1 MKILNYK
8 VECPSVR
15 PSVRPYVCVRVC
27 HTFIG
32 DQREDL
38 GDQRDWREIL
48 VTNEKTLVIKER
60 HWWPKSDFGDHR
72 EDVGD
77 RREDHGDQK
86 ENLGDQKEDLSDQK
100 EDLDDCRAWKL

>member
-1 MKILNYK
+1 MKIFNYK

-15 PSVRPYVCVRVC
+15 PSVLC
-27 HTFIG
+27 
-32 DQREDL
+32 
-38 GDQRDWREIL
+38 DWREIL

-72 EDVGD
+72 EDLGD